1 MSATTGARHGH
12 EDLDGLSTEGR
23 LAAARDLDR
32 LTTAEQVALVVAENQ
47 RALEAV
53 EQARD
58 AIATAVDEVAARL
71 ERGGRLVFVGAGTP
85 GRLGMLDAVEVEP
98 TFGATGRVVGITA
111 GGHDAVTR
119 ASEVSEDE
127 AEAGRRDLLDHAVG
141 PDDAVV
147 ATSAS
152 GRTPY
157 ALAAL
162 RAARE
167 VGASTIAVV
176 NNPDTP
182 MAADADVAIE
192 LLTGPEVVSGSTRMK
207 AATAQKVVLNTLS
220 TLAMVALGHTLGDLM
235 VDVRATNDKLVRR
248 AQRIIVEATGADW
261 ERAARALAAAD
272 GEAKVAVVMVAADVD
287 PGAAR
292 SLLAATGGRAREAI
306 RRADDS

>member
-1 MSATTGARHGH
+1 MSATTGSRHGYD
-12 EDLDGLSTEGR
+12 DLDGLSTEAR

-53 EQARD
+53 AQARD

-85 GRLGMLDAVEVEP
+85 GRLGMLDAVEVGP

-248 AQRIIVEATGADW
+248 AQRIIVEVTGADW

>member
-1 MSATTGARHGH
+1 MSATTGSRHGYD
-12 EDLDGLSTEGR
+12 DLDGLSTESR

-85 GRLGMLDAVEVEP
+85 GRLGMLDAVEVGP
-98 TFGATGRVVGITA
+98 TFGVTGRVVGITA